1 MLAMTGEGKMG
12 GKRGSKLENKSVD
25 VMAVEKVALRVAL
38 MDVSMVALWVHQMAE
53 KLAGPLGM

>member
-1 MLAMTGEGKMG
+1 MSAAPRVEL
-12 GKRGSKLENKSVD
+12 
-25 VMAVEKVALRVAL
+25 MAVEKVALRVAL